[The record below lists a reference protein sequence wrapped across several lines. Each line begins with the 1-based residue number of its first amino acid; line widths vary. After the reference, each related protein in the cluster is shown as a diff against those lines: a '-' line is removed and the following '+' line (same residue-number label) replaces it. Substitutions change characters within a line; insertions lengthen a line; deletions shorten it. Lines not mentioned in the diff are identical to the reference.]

1 MLRSY
6 FSISAA
12 YCSLTKTLGRDSAAV
27 QWVYNPVEIFECVH
41 DLQYSSNSADGV
53 VDVDGAD
60 EFCGQVGV
68 ENQLYLLR
76 AANRF

>member
-1 MLRSY
+1 M
-6 FSISAA
+6 
-12 YCSLTKTLGRDSAAV
+12 
-27 QWVYNPVEIFECVH
+27 H

-53 VDVDGAD
+53 VDGDSAD

-76 AANRF
+76 AANQFKRPMKSHIWENKELVNYKVSMMQQRQFV